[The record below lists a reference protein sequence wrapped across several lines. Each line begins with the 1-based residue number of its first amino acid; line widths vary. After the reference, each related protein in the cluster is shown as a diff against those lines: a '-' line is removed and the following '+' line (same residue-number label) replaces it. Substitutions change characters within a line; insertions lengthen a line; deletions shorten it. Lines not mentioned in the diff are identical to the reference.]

1 MFTKSSDDEV
11 SDGVQESSD
20 DDDSMNDFD
29 TNSRR
34 EDEKERRC
42 LFEKSPKE
50 MLLSKDNSFVI
61 DSEHSDGEHGN
72 DVDMMVDALNLQV
85 K

>member
-20 DDDSMNDFD
+20 DDESMNDSD
-29 TNSRR
+29 TNSR
-34 EDEKERRC
+34 EKSEKGKRC

-61 DSEHSDGEHGN
+61 DSEHSDGEVGN
-72 DVDMMVDALNLQV
+72 NVDMMVDALNLQV